1 MRSVVFEVHGKVH
14 GKGRP
19 RFSPDGHA
27 YTPASTRLYEREIS
41 KAFRIAG
48 GTKLSGPLHVDI
60 EAVYGIQRTA
70 TKAERLR
77 RLNGD
82 EIALKKPDT
91 DNIEKIVYDAL
102 NGIAY
107 EDDAYIVS
115 TRTIK
120 GRYEEKPRLIVR
132 VREIETHEIN
142 GIHSW
147 MWGDDDG
154 L

>member
-1 MRSVVFEVHGKVH
+1 MRSIVFEVPGKVQ

-19 RFSPDGHA
+19 RFTKDGHA
-27 YTPASTRLYEREIS
+27 FTPSSTRMYEREIL
-41 KAFRIAG
+41 KAFRAAG

-60 EAVYGIQRTA
+60 EAVYGVQKTA
-70 TKAERLR
+70 TKAERMR

-82 EIALKKPDT
+82 ELALKKPDL
-91 DNIEKIVYDAL
+91 DNIEKVVYDAL

-132 VREIETHEIN
+132 VREIETRDVEIFH
-142 GIHSW
+142 GY
-147 MWGDDDG
+147 MWGDSDG

>member
-1 MRSVVFEVHGKVH
+1 MREIIFEVPGKPQ

-27 YTPASTRLYEREIS
+27 YTPAATRLYEREIL
-41 KAFRIAG
+41 KAYRAAG
-48 GTKLSGPLHVDI
+48 GTKMSGPLHVDI
-60 EAVYGIQRTA
+60 EAIYGIQKTA

-82 EIALKKPDT
+82 ELALKKPDT

-102 NGIAY
+102 NGAAY
-107 EDDAYIVS
+107 DDDACIVS

-120 GRYEEKPRLIVR
+120 GRYEDKPRLIVR
-132 VREIETHEIN
+132 IREIETREVDSRHR
-142 GIHSW
+142 W
-147 MWGDDDG
+147 MWGDGNG

>member
-1 MRSVVFEVHGKVH
+1 MRSIVFEVPGKVQ

-27 YTPASTRLYEREIS
+27 YTPASTRLYEREIL
-41 KAFRIAG
+41 KAFRLAG

-60 EAVYGIQRTA
+60 EGVYGVQKSA
-70 TKAERLR
+70 TKAERMR

-82 EIALKKPDT
+82 ELALKKPDL

-102 NGIAY
+102 NGFAY
-107 EDDAYIVS
+107 EDDAWIVS

-120 GRYEEKPRLIVR
+120 GRYEEQPRLIVR
-132 VREIETHEIN
+132 VREIETHEIKE
-142 GIHSW
+142 IHDW
-147 MWGDDDG
+147 LWGDGNG